1 MDQRPEH
8 HLGAYQKCRAHLG
21 GGSSVKHLTF
31 DLGLG
36 FDLGVVSSSPTL
48 GSTPGMEP
56 AYKMQILRSHPRL
69 VLKSESAFSQ
79 DAQGDPVPFKV

>member
-1 MDQRPEH
+1 MDQQPEH
-8 HLGAYQKCRAHLG
+8 HLGAYQKCRAHLH
-21 GGSSVKHLTF
+21 GSPVKHLTF
-31 DLGLG
+31 DLRLG

-48 GSTPGMEP
+48 GSTPGMES
-56 AYKMQILRSHPRL
+56 AYKMQILRSHSRF